1 MKAAFVGK
9 VLSHDKI
16 TSFGPLRLTW
26 VDDPSNCREGELSYY
41 APVAPPSNPHV
52 IGGNIFAHH
61 VKELYCSGDEYE
73 PAPLPVESPVPS
85 LSPSISMSPTP
96 KPTLSTIQTSQLAGL
111 WSFYESVNMSMA
123 SPSSHNWF
131 VLGDDYCLFTG
142 IECNQDM
149 YVNSI
154 SLINM
159 NLSGSLSASLFKP
172 LRKLTKLKL
181 VGNNIQGPLP
191 DFSAMQHLQVLE
203 LAVNGFTGTI
213 PESIGDSK
221 LRRLLFQSNH
231 LQGTLP
237 SSICRLNQTL
247 TALDVSNNNLLHG
260 EIPKCYGDLSLGVF
274 RVEGVG
280 LTGSVPSG
288 LCGVRDMNGLNPNPF
303 GCDAVACPAGT
314 YQPFSGRQT
323 SDDMPCLQCQSPS
336 NVIGSKICSFVDG
349 NEEITLEPT
358 QSSMPS
364 SSIITT
370 PSPTQAP
377 TSDATFPT
385 TEDHGAEST
394 APSSATINP
403 LAAINAPLG
412 DEAEN
417 NGGNGRFYLGV
428 LIPLIIIGGILIAF
442 LMLKKNTSRSS
453 NLPFEAYN
461 ANGAGPL
468 SMMPS
473 GSSLEEQFN
482 EDFDPSP
489 PPPPPSEHLSHSI
502 DVHHCASS
510 TCSSC
515 HMSSNSTVMFVS
527 VGEKVRVQLGDWTKM
542 RRISLTMKDIES
554 HMVFSLHFYTS
565 LCAPLARRIFQI
577 HLLTFT
583 HRASRRECQRKRM
596 LHREITKGGSLR
608 LKKVSSGGKSAA
620 RSN

>member
-1 MKAAFVGK
+1 
-9 VLSHDKI
+9 
-16 TSFGPLRLTW
+16 
-26 VDDPSNCREGELSYY
+26 
-41 APVAPPSNPHV
+41 
-52 IGGNIFAHH
+52 
-61 VKELYCSGDEYE
+61 
-73 PAPLPVESPVPS
+73 
-85 LSPSISMSPTP
+85 
-96 KPTLSTIQTSQLAGL
+96 
-111 WSFYESVNMSMA
+111 
-123 SPSSHNWF
+123 
-131 VLGDDYCLFTG
+131 
-142 IECNQDM
+142 
-149 YVNSI
+149 
-154 SLINM
+154 
-159 NLSGSLSASLFKP
+159 
-172 LRKLTKLKL
+172 
-181 VGNNIQGPLP
+181 
-191 DFSAMQHLQVLE
+191 
-203 LAVNGFTGTI
+203 
-213 PESIGDSK
+213 
-221 LRRLLFQSNH
+221 
-231 LQGTLP
+231 
-237 SSICRLNQTL
+237 
-247 TALDVSNNNLLHG
+247 
-260 EIPKCYGDLSLGVF
+260 
-274 RVEGVG
+274 
-280 LTGSVPSG
+280 
-288 LCGVRDMNGLNPNPF
+288 MNGLNPNPF

-314 YQPFSGRQT
+314 YQPFSGRQA

-377 TSDATFPT
+377 TGDATFPT

-453 NLPFEAYN
+453 SLPFEAYN

-542 RRISLTMKDIES
+542 RRISLTMKYIES

-583 HRASRRECQRKRM
+583 LRASRRECQRKRM

>member
-9 VLSHDKI
+9 VLSHDEI

-314 YQPFSGRQT
+314 Y
-323 SDDMPCLQCQSPS
+323 
-336 NVIGSKICSFVDG
+336 
-349 NEEITLEPT
+349 
-358 QSSMPS
+358 
-364 SSIITT
+364 
-370 PSPTQAP
+370 
-377 TSDATFPT
+377 
-385 TEDHGAEST
+385 
-394 APSSATINP
+394 
-403 LAAINAPLG
+403 
-412 DEAEN
+412 
-417 NGGNGRFYLGV
+417 
-428 LIPLIIIGGILIAF
+428 
-442 LMLKKNTSRSS
+442 
-453 NLPFEAYN
+453 
-461 ANGAGPL
+461 
-468 SMMPS
+468 
-473 GSSLEEQFN
+473 
-482 EDFDPSP
+482 
-489 PPPPPSEHLSHSI
+489 
-502 DVHHCASS
+502 
-510 TCSSC
+510 
-515 HMSSNSTVMFVS
+515 
-527 VGEKVRVQLGDWTKM
+527 
-542 RRISLTMKDIES
+542 
-554 HMVFSLHFYTS
+554 
-565 LCAPLARRIFQI
+565 
-577 HLLTFT
+577 
-583 HRASRRECQRKRM
+583 
-596 LHREITKGGSLR
+596 
-608 LKKVSSGGKSAA
+608 
-620 RSN
+620 